1 MVFRRRKTFRKRR
14 SLKKRRTMRK
24 RIMKGG
30 VIKYGEF
37 SGLPRTGEDVKTILG
52 DLDKNS
58 FDEEAID
65 FTKLATSN
73 PSSYPIFWYKNAIWL
88 TSSTYPR
95 SNSKFFIINKNGD
108 KEIID
113 TKDPEFQRNAILLKR
128 RWPSTASMNQ

>member
-73 PSSYPIFWYKNAIWL
+73 PSSLPIFWYKNAIWL

>member
-1 MVFRRRKTFRKRR
+1 MVFRRRKTFRKKR

-37 SGLPRTGEDVKTILG
+37 SGLPQTGQDVKTILG
-52 DLDKNS
+52 DLDRNS

-73 PSSYPIFWYKNAIWL
+73 PNSLPIFWYKNAIWL
-88 TSSTYPR
+88 TSGTYPG

>member
-1 MVFRRRKTFRKRR
+1 MVFRRRKTFKKRR

-37 SGLPRTGEDVKTILG
+37 SGLPQTGEDVKTILG
-52 DLDKNS
+52 DLDRNS
-58 FDEEAID
+58 FDEERID
-65 FTKLATSN
+65 FTRLGTSY

-88 TSSTYPR
+88 TSSTEPR
-95 SNSKFFIINKNGD
+95 SNFKFNIINKNGD

-113 TKDPEFQRNAILLKR
+113 TKDPEFRENAILLKR
-128 RWPSTASMNQ
+128 RWS

>member
-37 SGLPRTGEDVKTILG
+37 SGLPQTGQDVKTILG
-52 DLDKNS
+52 DLDRNS

-95 SNSKFFIINKNGD
+95 SNFKFNIINKNGNT
-108 KEIID
+108 ETID
-113 TKDPEFQRNAILLKR
+113 TKDPEFQRDAILLKR

>member
-37 SGLPRTGEDVKTILG
+37 SGLPQTGEDVKTILG
-52 DLDKNS
+52 DLDRNR

-73 PSSYPIFWYKNAIWL
+73 PSSLPIFWYKNAIWL
-88 TSSTYPR
+88 TSGTYPG

-128 RWPSTASMNQ
+128 RWPSTASMNK

>member
-37 SGLPRTGEDVKTILG
+37 SGLPQTGEQVRTILG
-52 DLDKNS
+52 TLERTD
-58 FDEEAID
+58 FDEDMD
-65 FTKLATSN
+65 FTRVG
-73 PSSYPIFWYKNAIWL
+73 SSYPIFFYKDAIWL
-88 TSSTYPR
+88 TSGTYPG
-95 SNSKFFIINKNGD
+95 SNFKFTIINKNGN
-108 KEIID
+108 KETID

>member
-1 MVFRRRKTFRKRR
+1 MVFRRRKTFRKKR

-37 SGLPRTGEDVKTILG
+37 SGLPQTGEDVKTILG
-52 DLDKNS
+52 DLDRNS
-58 FDEEAID
+58 FAEEAID

-73 PSSYPIFWYKNAIWL
+73 PSSLPIFWYKNAIWL
-88 TSSTYPR
+88 TSGTYPG

-113 TKDPEFQRNAILLKR
+113 TKDSEFQRNAILLKR

>member
-73 PSSYPIFWYKNAIWL
+73 PNSLPIFWYKNAIWL
-88 TSSTYPR
+88 KSGTYPG

>member
-37 SGLPRTGEDVKTILG
+37 SGLPQTGEDVKTILG
-52 DLDKNS
+52 TLGRTDFN
-58 FDEEAID
+58 EEMD
-65 FTKLATSN
+65 FTRVG
-73 PSSYPIFWYKNAIWL
+73 SYPIFWYKDAIWL
-88 TSSTYPR
+88 TSGTYPG

-128 RWPSTASMNQ
+128 RWS

>member
-37 SGLPRTGEDVKTILG
+37 SGLPQTGQDVKTILG
-52 DLDKNS
+52 DLDRNS
-58 FDEEAID
+58 FDEDMD
-65 FTKLATSN
+65 FTRVG
-73 PSSYPIFWYKNAIWL
+73 SSYPIFFYKDAIWL
-88 TSSTYPR
+88 TSGAYPG
-95 SNSKFFIINKNGD
+95 SNSKFFIINKNGN

>member
-37 SGLPRTGEDVKTILG
+37 SGLPRTGQDVKTILG
-52 DLDKNS
+52 DLDRNS

-73 PSSYPIFWYKNAIWL
+73 PSSYPIFFYKDAIWL
-88 TSSTYPR
+88 TSSTQPGNRRIY
-95 SNSKFFIINKNGD
+95 NIINSDGE
-108 KEIID
+108 KERVD
-113 TKDPEFQRNAILLKR
+113 ASDHNFQRSAIVLKR

>member
-1 MVFRRRKTFRKRR
+1 MVFRRRKTFRKKRSLKK

-37 SGLPRTGEDVKTILG
+37 SGLPQTGEDVKTILG
-52 DLDKNS
+52 TLGRTDFN
-58 FDEEAID
+58 EEMD
-65 FTKLATSN
+65 FTRVG
-73 PSSYPIFWYKNAIWL
+73 SYPIFWYKDAIWL
-88 TSSTYPR
+88 TSGTYPG

-108 KEIID
+108 NEIIDTKD

-128 RWPSTASMNQ
+128 RWS

>member
-1 MVFRRRKTFRKRR
+1 MVFRRRKTFRKKR

-37 SGLPRTGEDVKTILG
+37 SGLPQTGEDVKTILG
-52 DLDKNS
+52 DLDRNS
-58 FDEEAID
+58 FDEEDID
-65 FTKLATSN
+65 FTRLATSY
-73 PSSYPIFWYKNAIWL
+73 PSSYPIFFYKDAIWL
-88 TSSTYPR
+88 TSSTEPR
-95 SNSKFFIINKNGD
+95 SKFKFNIINKNGD

-128 RWPSTASMNQ
+128 RWPQSASMNQ

>member
-37 SGLPRTGEDVKTILG
+37 SGLPQTGEDVKTILG
-52 DLDKNS
+52 DLDRNS
-58 FDEEAID
+58 FDGEAID
-65 FTKLATSN
+65 FTRIGTSHN
-73 PSSYPIFWYKNAIWL
+73 SYPIFFYKDAIWL
-88 TSSTYPR
+88 TSGAYPG

>member
-37 SGLPRTGEDVKTILG
+37 SGLPQTGQDVKTILG
-52 DLDKNS
+52 DLDRNS

-73 PSSYPIFWYKNAIWL
+73 TSHPIFFYKDAIWL
-88 TSSTYPR
+88 TSGTYPGN
-95 SNSKFFIINKNGD
+95 NSKFFIINKNGN

-113 TKDPEFQRNAILLKR
+113 TKDPKFQENAILLKR
-128 RWPSTASMNQ
+128 RWSSTVRL

>member
-37 SGLPRTGEDVKTILG
+37 SGLPQTGEDVKTILG
-52 DLDKNS
+52 DLDRNR

-73 PSSYPIFWYKNAIWL
+73 PSSLPIFWYKNAIWL

>member
-37 SGLPRTGEDVKTILG
+37 SGLPRTGQDVKTILG
-52 DLDKNS
+52 DLDRNS

-73 PSSYPIFWYKNAIWL
+73 PSSYPIFFYKDAIWL
-88 TSSTYPR
+88 TSGTYPG

>member
-37 SGLPRTGEDVKTILG
+37 SGLPQTGEDVKIILG
-52 DLDKNS
+52 DLDRS
-58 FDEEAID
+58 DFDESHNFAEGGS
-65 FTKLATSN
+65 L
-73 PSSYPIFWYKNAIWL
+73 PVYWYKGKIWM
-88 TSSTYPR
+88 TSSTQPGNRRIY
-95 SNSKFFIINKNGD
+95 NIINSDGE
-108 KEIID
+108 KERVD
-113 TKDPEFQRNAILLKR
+113 ASDHNFQRSAIVLKR

>member
-37 SGLPRTGEDVKTILG
+37 SGLPQTGEDVKIILG
-52 DLDKNS
+52 DLDRNR

-73 PSSYPIFWYKNAIWL
+73 PSSLPIFWYKNAIWL
-88 TSSTYPR
+88 TSSTYPG

>member
-73 PSSYPIFWYKNAIWL
+73 PSSLPIFWYKNAIWL
-88 TSSTYPR
+88 TSSTYPG

>member
-37 SGLPRTGEDVKTILG
+37 SGLPQTGQDVKTILG
-52 DLDKNS
+52 DLDRNS
-58 FDEEAID
+58 FDEDMD
-65 FTKLATSN
+65 FTRVG
-73 PSSYPIFWYKNAIWL
+73 SSYPIFFYKDAIWL
-88 TSSTYPR
+88 TSGTYPG
-95 SNSKFFIINKNGD
+95 SNFKFNIINKNGNT
-108 KEIID
+108 EIID
-113 TKDPEFQRNAILLKR
+113 TKNPEFQRNAILLKR

>member
-37 SGLPRTGEDVKTILG
+37 SGLPQTGEQVRTILG
-52 DLDKNS
+52 TLERTD
-58 FDEEAID
+58 FDEDMD
-65 FTKLATSN
+65 FTRVG
-73 PSSYPIFWYKNAIWL
+73 SSYPIFFYKDAIWL
-88 TSSTYPR
+88 TSGAYPG
-95 SNSKFFIINKNGD
+95 SNSKFFIINKNGN

>member
-37 SGLPRTGEDVKTILG
+37 SGLPQTGEDVKTILG
-52 DLDKNS
+52 DLDRNS

-65 FTKLATSN
+65 FTKLATSHT
-73 PSSYPIFWYKNAIWL
+73 SHPIFFYKDAIWL
-88 TSSTYPR
+88 TSGTYPG
-95 SNSKFFIINKNGD
+95 SNSKFYIINKNGN

-113 TKDPEFQRNAILLKR
+113 TKNPEFKRDAILLKR

>member
-14 SLKKRRTMRK
+14 PLKKRRTMRK

-37 SGLPRTGEDVKTILG
+37 SGSPQTGQDVKTILG
-52 DLDKNS
+52 DLDRNS

-65 FTKLATSN
+65 FTKLATSHN
-73 PSSYPIFWYKNAIWL
+73 SYPIFFYKDAIWL
-88 TSSTYPR
+88 TSGAYPG
-95 SNSKFFIINKNGD
+95 SNSKFFIINKNGNT
-108 KEIID
+108 EIID
-113 TKDPEFQRNAILLKR
+113 TKNPEFKRDAILLKR

>member
-37 SGLPRTGEDVKTILG
+37 SGLPQTGEDVKTILG

-73 PSSYPIFWYKNAIWL
+73 PSSLPIFWYKNAIWL
-88 TSSTYPR
+88 TSSTYPG
-95 SNSKFFIINKNGD
+95 SNSKFFIINKNGN

-113 TKDPEFQRNAILLKR
+113 TKDPEFQRDAILLKR

>member
-37 SGLPRTGEDVKTILG
+37 SGLPRTGQDVKTILG
-52 DLDKNS
+52 DLDRNR

-73 PSSYPIFWYKNAIWL
+73 PSSLPIFWYKNAIWL
-88 TSSTYPR
+88 TSSTYPG

>member
-37 SGLPRTGEDVKTILG
+37 SGLPQTGEQVRTILG
-52 DLDKNS
+52 TLERTD
-58 FDEEAID
+58 FDEDMD
-65 FTKLATSN
+65 FTRVG
-73 PSSYPIFWYKNAIWL
+73 SSYPIFFYKDAIWL
-88 TSSTYPR
+88 TSGAYPG
-95 SNSKFFIINKNGD
+95 SNSKFFIINKNGN

-113 TKDPEFQRNAILLKR
+113 TKDPEFQRDAILLKR